1 MHKQN
6 VPLNLSKQVLKTNCE
21 KVCLDGRDEQN
32 NAFIDKLT
40 TVKPL
45 ITNTSEEFI
54 KCRLDNFPMSFIL
67 YYVTFSNCE
76 NK

>member
-54 KCRLDNFPMSFIL
+54 KCRRQ
-67 YYVTFSNCE
+67 FSNE
-76 NK
+76 FYTLLRNFQ